1 MKILIFISFIIPL
14 KLKILTQYEL
24 DSIKNLPTYSNTIN
38 VIKDNNNQ
46 TKCIAKTN
54 LNINQT
60 IFTFEKEEIL
70 SSESCYYPNKT
81 ELINNIN
88 NVIKDDIIIQKQFI
102 LTSCLFFILDNF
114 YDEKALKDVKKKLKI

>member
-46 TKCIAKTN
+46 TKCIAKTD
-54 LNINQT
+54 LNI
-60 IFTFEKEEIL
+60 FAFEKEEIL
-70 SSESCYYPNKT
+70 SSESFYYPNKT
-81 ELINNIN
+81 ELIKNIN

-114 YDEKALKDVKKKLKI
+114 YEQRFFK

>member
-1 MKILIFISFIIPL
+1 MKFLIFIYFIIPL

-46 TKCIAKTN
+46 TKCIAKTD

-81 ELINNIN
+81 ELIKNIN

-114 YDEKALKDVKKKLKI
+114 YEQRFFK